1 MYLFFNIT
9 IGVIMGM
16 GFMECL
22 LHALNLLWVEFQGKF
37 CKADGWKFVPLQFAI
52 PIQNK
57 ANNSRNFD

>member
-37 CKADGWKFVPLQFAI
+37 CKADGWKFVPL
-52 PIQNK
+52 
-57 ANNSRNFD
+57 